1 MKASTLVGMID
12 DYPELALQNRQ
23 DMIKKKIELIQEYNP
38 NLTKIYV
45 RNLVRRHP
53 DMFLKSFASMQ
64 AKIKYLSRNMNRQ
77 LQKEKAFPLLLHYN
91 FTKHIW
97 PRCEVLRDFGMKN
110 FDLVDTL
117 TTTDEEFC
125 KKFDVTPAQ
134 LKQKAAKKAFI
145 EEKD

>member
-1 MKASTLVGMID
+1 
-12 DYPELALQNRQ
+12 
-23 DMIKKKIELIQEYNP
+23 
-38 NLTKIYV
+38 
-45 RNLVRRHP
+45 
-53 DMFLKSFASMQ
+53 MFLKSYASMQ

-110 FDLVDTL
+110 FDLVETL

-125 KKFDVTPAQ
+125 KKFDVTPQ
-134 LKQKAAKKAFI
+134 LLKQKAAKKAFI